1 MVIYQ
6 PSNGYCY
13 NSDTHFLYYFIL
25 SNLAKFKNPKGELLD
40 VGSGSGILGLLV
52 AKEYPQLSLNQ
63 AEIQEDFC
71 FLSQKNA
78 TTNKIQATMYE
89 GDFFVTQ
96 FDKKFDIVK
105 RL

>member
-1 MVIYQ
+1 MVLYQ

-25 SNLAKFKNPKGELLD
+25 SNLAKFKNPNGDLLD

-52 AKEYPQLSLNQ
+52 AKEYPQLSLHQ
-63 AEIQEDFC
+63 AELQKDFC

-78 TTNKIQATMYE
+78 ATNNVKTVMYE
-89 GDFFVTQ
+89 GDFLVTV
-96 FDKKFDIVK
+96 FDKK
-105 RL
+105 